1 MFCKRRGLKYSGSQ
15 ANRLAFSEA
24 VDGLTDGDAFE
35 LRAMLGHRLL
45 STGQD
50 SYQTTT
56 MQHRQ
61 KEQLA
66 GAMTAQERWVTS
78 NGKID
83 TRSARSDREQTAA
96 TQGFCCADPFQS
108 PQPGQRHGK
117 LCTSYGSCPA
127 CPLAAADPNEAY
139 ALARFLQLQELYE
152 EARAELGSE
161 IWRRKFENAYLALR
175 DSWIPAVSTTANR
188 QSAMMIMLTPLPGLE

>member
-1 MFCKRRGLKYSGSQ
+1 
-15 ANRLAFSEA
+15 
-24 VDGLTDGDAFE
+24 
-35 LRAMLGHRLL
+35 MLGHRLL

-117 LCTSYGSCPA
+117 LCTSYGLALRARSPQLIQTKPTR
-127 CPLAAADPNEAY
+127 CPLLSTAGAI
-139 ALARFLQLQELYE
+139 RRSQ
-152 EARAELGSE
+152 AELGSE

-188 QSAMMIMLTPLPGLE
+188 QSAMMIMLTPCLDLNSPAAAPAARPL